1 MDKYILQLC
10 CTIKNI
16 YSTVSNGNTRARVRA
31 REGKEFGGL
40 WIGKLGF
47 FDVLKCEGKKWRIPA

>member
-16 YSTVSNGNTRARVRA
+16 YSTVSNDNTRARVRA

-40 WIGKLGF
+40 WIGKLSF
-47 FDVLKCEGKKWRIPA
+47 FRCVEM